1 VGEVV
6 GTPRIAVP
14 CFECGAPS
22 ESDHHVV
29 PRSPGGTRTVPLCG
43 DCHGKAHHRDGR
55 MTSREL
61 TRAALAAKIARRER
75 VGSVRFG
82 DDLAADGRRV
92 GANDAERSAIA
103 RMAAWRA
110 SGASYREICRRL
122 DAEGVATKEGGSWRP
137 ATVRRILLR
146 TAAPAPAPGPGGQ

>member
-1 VGEVV
+1 
-6 GTPRIAVP
+6 
-14 CFECGAPS
+14 
-22 ESDHHVV
+22 
-29 PRSPGGTRTVPLCG
+29 VPLCG

-55 MTSREL
+55 MTSRAL
-61 TRAALAAKIARRER
+61 TRAALSAKIGRRER

-82 DDLAADGRRV
+82 DDLASDGRRV
-92 GANDAERSAIA
+92 DANDAERSAIG

-122 DAEGVATKEGGSWRP
+122 DADGVATKEGGSWRP

-146 TAAPAPAPGPGGQ
+146 AGAAPAPGPGGQ